1 MRQRFQFVV
10 GSAARGSNRC
20 VAWAEQRSTGCERG
34 VHQPIRLLI
43 RASPSE
49 AAALASSARLRPQ
62 LRESSRIRGSVVD
75 DFHKSAADRVH
86 VSLLWEC
93 SPCAGLTR
101 IVVHGSH
108 LGCYLLHTINSLVA
122 ANHDVAH
129 KFNISVAQTGVAA
142 TTCLASGSCGGTFVH

>member
-20 VAWAEQRSTGCERG
+20 VAWAEQRSTGCEQG
-34 VHQPIRLLI
+34 VHHPIRLLI
-43 RASPSE
+43 RALPSE
-49 AAALASSARLRPQ
+49 GAHLLALLDCAR
-62 LRESSRIRGSVVD
+62 SFGIVTIRGSVVD

-108 LGCYLLHTINSLVA
+108 LGCYLRHTINSLVA

-142 TTCLASGSCGGTFVH
+142 TCLASGSCGGTFVH